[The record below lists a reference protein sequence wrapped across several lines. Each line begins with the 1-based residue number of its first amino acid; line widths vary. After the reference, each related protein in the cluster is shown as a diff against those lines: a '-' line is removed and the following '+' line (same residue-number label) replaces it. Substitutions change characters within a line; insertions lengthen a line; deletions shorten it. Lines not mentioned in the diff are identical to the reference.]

1 MEYFLSMRGAA
12 AFLLLGLFSL
22 WLARTLKIRRPG
34 MPSWVAL
41 VLAFILLFC
50 VGLGIAMNAL
60 NNWLV
65 RFEASQ
71 PTAQCQAVFGELFA
85 KPDWELIHALSNAPE
100 DISAEAYARYM
111 EKKVGNTPLTY
122 IETSAGLSGDKK

>member
-41 VLAFILLFC
+41 VLAFILLF
-50 VGLGIAMNAL
+50 
-60 NNWLV
+60 
-65 RFEASQ
+65 EPSQ
-71 PTAQCQAVFGELFA
+71 LAFIPEGRCSFIRPLYCHVDILFVAVLPET
-85 KPDWELIHALSNAPE
+85 KPSDAALSSIRTFSSYRLCGSHLP
-100 DISAEAYARYM
+100 
-111 EKKVGNTPLTY
+111 
-122 IETSAGLSGDKK
+122 